1 MSNNRWGEI
10 CVDGFGKTEADV
22 ACHQLGFVNA
32 LNNGT
37 GARSIYIIVLC
48 LYH

>member
-1 MSNNRWGEI
+1 MSKKWNEI
-10 CVDGFGKTEADV
+10 CADDFGKTEADV

-37 GARSIYIIVLC
+37 GARSIYYKVLC
-48 LYH
+48 LYQ